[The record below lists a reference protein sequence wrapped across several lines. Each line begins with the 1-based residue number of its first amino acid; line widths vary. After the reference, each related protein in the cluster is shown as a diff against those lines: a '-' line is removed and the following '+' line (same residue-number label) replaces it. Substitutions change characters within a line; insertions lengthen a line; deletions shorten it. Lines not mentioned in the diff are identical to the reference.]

1 MKRFFILVVCFVAL
15 FAIAG
20 CSKKSSNEDFQ
31 TATDSALDELKAR
44 GYLVL
49 GHDGAF
55 PPLTYLDDDGNAI
68 GYDIELAKEVCR
80 RMGVEFRDKVI
91 IWSDHTM
98 LLNTGVVDCLW
109 TGVTITDER
118 KEKFAMSKP
127 YLKNSQVLVL
137 PKNGTLRST
146 SGKLIGFQD
155 GSTAEDAFTNG
166 DINLSTIKGTV
177 SFPDV
182 YDVLDA
188 LSNGEVDVV
197 VMDSVIINAI
207 ISDGGD
213 YKIEGLSLA
222 DEEYGIAF
230 RKEDESIRNEVQRI
244 LNEMQA
250 DGTVA
255 KISEKWFGSD
265 VSIIGK

>member
-1 MKRFFILVVCFVAL
+1 M
-15 FAIAG
+15 AG
-20 CSKKSSNEDFQ
+20 CSKKSSDEGFQ
-31 TATDSALDELKAR
+31 AATDSALDELKAR

-49 GHDGAF
+49 AHDGAF

-68 GYDIELAKEVCR
+68 GYDIDLAKEVCR

-98 LLNTGVVDCLW
+98 LLNTGEVDCLW

-118 KEKFAMSKP
+118 KEKFSMSKP
-127 YLKNSQVLVL
+127 YLKNSQVMVL
-137 PKNGTLRST
+137 PKNVTLNNVA
-146 SGKLIGFQD
+146 GKTIGFQES
-155 GSTAEDAFTNG
+155 STAEDAFING
-166 DINLSTIKGTV
+166 DINFASIKEMV
-177 SFPDV
+177 AFPGI
-182 YDVLDA
+182 YEALEA
-188 LSNGEVDVV
+188 LSAGNTDIV

-207 ISDGGD
+207 INDGGD
-213 YKIEGLSLA
+213 YKIEGLPLA

-230 RKEDESIRNEVQRI
+230 RKEDVSIRNEVQRI
-244 LNEMQA
+244 LEEMQK

>member
-1 MKRFFILVVCFVAL
+1 MKRFFILIVCFVAL

-31 TATDSALDELKAR
+31 AATDSALDELKAR
-44 GYLVL
+44 GYFVL

-68 GYDIELAKEVCR
+68 GYDIDLAKEVCR
-80 RMGVEFRDKVI
+80 RMGVEFRDLVLV
-91 IWSDHTM
+91 WSERD
-98 LLNTGVVDCLW
+98 LYLANGLVDCFW
-109 TGVTITDER
+109 TGFTITEER
-118 KEKFAMSKP
+118 KNQYSITNP
-127 YLKNSQVLVL
+127 YLKNSQVMVI
-137 PKNGTLRST
+137 PKGATLRSVA
-146 SGKLIGFQD
+146 GKTIGFQEA
-155 GSTAEDAFTNG
+155 STAEDAFING
-166 DINLSTIKGTV
+166 DINFASIKEMV
-177 SFPDV
+177 AFPGI
-182 YDVLDA
+182 YEALDA
-188 LSNGEVDVV
+188 LSAGTIDIV
-197 VMDSVIINAI
+197 VMDSVVINAI